1 MLQADRY
8 GAESREM
15 YCFVHGLPTK
25 NPGSWLPS
33 EKEPQCGNEACKEL
47 AEKWQLQGTSV
58 PWDVRRSAE
67 CPDCKEERKRRC
79 IIIADNAT
87 NTMVAMRAVQTV
99 CGIMMVAMRA
109 GQIVDEGSETKGS
122 REVDL

>member
-1 MLQADRY
+1 MVIVVVVVVVVVVLVVVVVVVVVVGVDVVAVEVRQQDPSFQ
-8 GAESREM
+8 EI
-15 YCFVHGLPTK
+15 CF
-25 NPGSWLPS
+25 PS
-33 EKEPQCGNEACKEL
+33 
-47 AEKWQLQGTSV
+47 GTSV